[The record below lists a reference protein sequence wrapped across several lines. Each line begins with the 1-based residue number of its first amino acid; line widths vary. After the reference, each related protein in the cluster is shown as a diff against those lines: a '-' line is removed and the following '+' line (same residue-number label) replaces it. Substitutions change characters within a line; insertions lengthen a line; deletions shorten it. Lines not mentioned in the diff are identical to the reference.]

1 VVGRIAL
8 GSTGITVPRLAVGTG
23 TRGWSGAS
31 DQTRKGNAWL
41 AGMLA
46 EAVPLGAGFWDLA
59 DEYGSH
65 VAAARALRSVERD
78 SVVIATK
85 TTARHRGSCAAAV
98 DRFLRELRTPRL
110 DIVLLHAM
118 SSGRWNRGYRGA
130 MDALSEAKRAGT
142 VGAVGVSLHSL
153 DALATAVE
161 EPWVDVLLVRL
172 NYAGACMDGPPEQVL
187 PLVHRACETGK
198 GILAMKVLGC
208 GELAADPAR
217 AIRFVME
224 TGCVHAITVGPT
236 EPGHLQ
242 QVAGIVSRLQGA
254 GSGRQPFAGRR
265 DAGS

>member
-8 GSTGITVPRLAVGTG
+8 GNTGIIVPRLAVGTG

-31 DQTRKGNAWL
+31 DQTRKGIAWL
-41 AGMLA
+41 AGVLA

-65 VAAARALRSVERD
+65 AAAARALLSVDRD
-78 SVVIATK
+78 GVVIATK

-98 DRFLRELRTPRL
+98 DRFLREIQTSRL

-130 MDALSEAKRAGT
+130 MEALSEAKRAGK

-172 NYAGACMDGPPEQVL
+172 NYAGVCMDGPPERVL
-187 PLVHRACETGK
+187 PLVRRARESGK

-208 GELAADPAR
+208 GELASDPAR

-224 TGCVHAITVGPT
+224 TGCVHAFTLGPT
-236 EPGHLQ
+236 ETGHLQ
-242 QVAGIVSRLQGA
+242 EAAGIVSRLQREGA
-254 GSGRQPFAGRR
+254 PPTAGTTPVPPT
-265 DAGS
+265 